1 MLPFSAPFAENIG
14 DIRRISKIY
23 LRMFSGELCQ
33 HTETNWVL
41 SPTLNGTK
49 LPFSQT
55 VLRPRR
61 WGSPAIAG

>member
-33 HTETNWVL
+33 HTEQIGFYL
-41 SPTLNGTK
+41 
-49 LPFSQT
+49 Q
-55 VLRPRR
+55 R
-61 WGSPAIAG
+61 

>member
-33 HTETNWVL
+33 HTEKIGFYLQRKITFLANSA
-41 SPTLNGTK
+41 SPATM
-49 LPFSQT
+49 
-55 VLRPRR
+55 
-61 WGSPAIAG
+61 GSPAIAG